1 MRFILFMAIF
11 TFFGSVMTWI
21 TLSIFSA
28 FTLGL
33 YEISR
38 KISLKSAAPF
48 EVLFLSVL
56 VSGLIMLP
64 GIFFTTKV
72 PPFVHGWIFLKSFII
87 CFSWAGEFFALKK
100 TPLSFAV
107 AVRSC
112 GPLLTILMALLFFK
126 ETPELSQWGGILLIL
141 SGYGF
146 FAFLALRSNS
156 QDKSENI
163 QLRFILLMF
172 FSTILGT
179 VSGGIDRYLLKTA
192 QTPPETLLIWFSVY
206 SLSILIIPA
215 TVYYFVKKKTAVN
228 NMQWSWIIPLIS
240 IFLLVS
246 DRIYFGA
253 LHDTESTLAVTGSLR
268 RGSIIISVIGG
279 GLLLKERNIRGKLVA
294 ACFVFAG
301 LVFLKLFGE

>member
-1 MRFILFMAIF
+1 
-11 TFFGSVMTWI
+11 
-21 TLSIFSA
+21 
-28 FTLGL
+28 
-33 YEISR
+33 
-38 KISLKSAAPF
+38 
-48 EVLFLSVL
+48 
-56 VSGLIMLP
+56 
-64 GIFFTTKV
+64 
-72 PPFVHGWIFLKSFII
+72 
-87 CFSWAGEFFALKK
+87 
-100 TPLSFAV
+100 
-107 AVRSC
+107 
-112 GPLLTILMALLFFK
+112 MALLFFK

-215 TVYYFVKKKTAVN
+215 TVYYSVKKKTAVN

>member
-1 MRFILFMAIF
+1 
-11 TFFGSVMTWI
+11 
-21 TLSIFSA
+21 
-28 FTLGL
+28 
-33 YEISR
+33 
-38 KISLKSAAPF
+38 
-48 EVLFLSVL
+48 
-56 VSGLIMLP
+56 
-64 GIFFTTKV
+64 
-72 PPFVHGWIFLKSFII
+72 
-87 CFSWAGEFFALKK
+87 
-100 TPLSFAV
+100 
-107 AVRSC
+107 
-112 GPLLTILMALLFFK
+112 MALLFFK

-156 QDKSENI
+156 QDKTENI

-172 FSTILGT
+172 LSTILGT